1 MCGISAICR
10 TEGDATGD
18 LADLERMHDA
28 QRHRGPDGEGA
39 FTIDRQFKGR
49 RYEHV
54 PKSRDGGQAFSRRS
68 GYVSPRR

>member
-10 TEGDATGD
+10 TEGDAASD
-18 LADLERMHDA
+18 LADLERMHNA

-49 RYEHV
+49 RHEHAIFV
-54 PKSRDGGQAFSRRS
+54 WIRAIDGSVSRSTG
-68 GYVSPRR
+68 